1 MYVHLGG
8 DVTILSDTLITV
20 IDLETVPPSLKSVND
35 FIASEDEKNRLQ
47 YITGDIPKSLVVT
60 DERTYVSPLS
70 TSILKKRAVNGM
82 EDIL

>member
-1 MYVHLGG
+1 M
-8 DVTILSDTLITV
+8 TILSDTLITV